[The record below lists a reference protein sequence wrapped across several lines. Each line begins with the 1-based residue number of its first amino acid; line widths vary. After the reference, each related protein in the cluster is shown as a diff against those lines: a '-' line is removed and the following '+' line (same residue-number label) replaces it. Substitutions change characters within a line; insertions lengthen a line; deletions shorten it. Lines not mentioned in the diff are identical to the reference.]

1 MKRITLAMLCLTV
14 AGVAVAQ
21 DPVPPARPARP
32 TTPAVAPTPAP
43 AARPAEPEWR
53 PGFAPRAIDQDEMRW
68 ARERALEDSRAAMEA
83 NREVNR
89 EASRIAIEANREAS
103 RRAIEDARESGRM
116 GFEANR
122 ATVAA
127 RVDADWARADARAAT
142 EVARS
147 FALAAPV
154 AVAPMA
160 PVPAI
165 GPAFMGDRIERMRP
179 PSAWAQGDPA
189 DSLYRVARDVLG
201 RGDWGRAARMFA
213 DLQKNYPKSAY
224 QNESQY
230 WEAWARYKIGTTD
243 ELRTAAKILEP
254 LASRIAP
261 SQTTD
266 GSGQRAYYAMDGRRT
281 SDNDILALYTRINGA
296 LAQRGDSDAA
306 KKVEQAAKLQGAPC
320 DREDITVRTEAL
332 SALSQMDPSQALPI
346 LRRVIDRKD
355 ECSAE
360 LRRNA
365 VFILGRRA
373 DADAQNILMGVAK
386 SDPNMTVRTEA
397 INYLS
402 RIPGDAGINA
412 LEEMLRSEQD
422 ERIQRAAVHALMSS
436 DNQRAR
442 SSMRALIDRKEA
454 PLNLRIEAINSFNSE
469 RATNDDAAY
478 LRGLFGKAESDQLK
492 NTIVNAVSRMGGSEN
507 DQWVISIARNNN
519 ESSNVRSNAL
529 SRLSRSPTIST
540 GDLMKLYDA
549 SSESSEIRNRIIGM
563 LGARKD
569 QEATDKLIEIVR
581 TSTVVDNRTRAIVA
595 LRDKKDPRATQAL
608 MDILDGKKP

>member
-1 MKRITLAMLCLTV
+1 MQRITLAMIGLAT

-21 DPVPPARPARP
+21 DPVRPTPPARPAIA
-32 TTPAVAPTPAP
+32 TPAPTPAP
-43 AARPAEPEWR
+43 VARPMEPGWG
-53 PGFAPRAIDQDEMRW
+53 PALAPRAIDVEEMRM
-68 ARERALEDSRAAMEA
+68 ARERAMEDSRIDLESTRAAI
-83 NREVNR
+83 
-89 EASRIAIEANREAS
+89 EASRS
-103 RRAIEDARESGRM
+103 VMES
-116 GFEANR
+116 NR
-122 ATVAA
+122 AAF
-127 RVDADWARADARAAT
+127 ADTRIDMERAFADARM
-142 EVARS
+142 S
-147 FALAAPV
+147 FDDMRPLAAI
-154 AVAPMA
+154 APMA
-160 PVPAI
+160 ALTPMAVVPAI
-165 GPAFMGDRIERMRP
+165 GRPFAGDLLDRRTP
-179 PSAWAQGDPA
+179 PQAWAQGDPA
-189 DSLYRVARDVLG
+189 DSLYSEARQVLN

-254 LASRIAP
+254 LASRVTP
-261 SQTTD
+261 QNTD
-266 GSGQRAYYAMDGRRT
+266 NSGQRRYYVDNRRT
-281 SDNDILALYTRINGA
+281 SDSEILALYARINGA
-296 LAQRGDSDAA
+296 LAQRGDRDAA
-306 KKVEQAAKLQGAPC
+306 AKVEKAAQQQGAPC
-320 DREDITVRTEAL
+320 DREDIQVRTEAL
-332 SALSQMDPSQALPI
+332 NALSQMDPTQALPI

-386 SDPNMTVRTEA
+386 TDPNITVRTEA

-422 ERIQRAAVHALMSS
+422 ERIQRAAVHALMAS
-436 DNQRAR
+436 DSPRAR
-442 SSMRALIDRKEA
+442 SSMRTLIDRKDS
-454 PLNLRIEAINSFNSE
+454 PLNLRIEAISSFNSE
-469 RATNDDAAY
+469 RATADDAAY
-478 LRGLFGKAESDQLK
+478 LRGLFAKADNDQMK
-492 NTIVNAVSRMGGSEN
+492 NAILSTLSRMGGTEN
-507 DQWVISIARNNN
+507 DQFVLSVARNNN
-519 ESSNVRSNAL
+519 ESSSIRSNAL

-540 GDLMKLYDA
+540 ADLMKLYDA

>member
-1 MKRITLAMLCLTV
+1 MKRITLAVIGLAM

-21 DPVPPARPARP
+21 DPVPPTPPARPAI
-32 TTPAVAPTPAP
+32 ATPAP
-43 AARPAEPEWR
+43 APVARPMEPDWR
-53 PGFAPRAIDQDEMRW
+53 PALAPLGFDMEEMRM
-68 ARERALEDSRAAMEA
+68 ARERAMENSRIDMESTRAAIEA
-83 NREVNR
+83 TRSTMEVNR
-89 EASRIAIEANREAS
+89 AAIA
-103 RRAIEDARESGRM
+103 D
-116 GFEANR
+116 
-122 ATVAA
+122 A
-127 RVDADWARADARAAT
+127 RVDVERAFADARTSLADMRLFGAT
-142 EVARS
+142 PS
-147 FALAAPV
+147 IPPMPAL
-154 AVAPMA
+154 APMA
-160 PVPAI
+160 AFPAI
-165 GPAFMGDRIERMRP
+165 GRPFASDLLDRRTP
-179 PSAWAQGDPA
+179 PPAWAQGDPA
-189 DSLYRVARDVLG
+189 DSLYSEARQVLN

-254 LASRIAP
+254 LASRVTP
-261 SQTTD
+261 QNTD
-266 GSGQRAYYAMDGRRT
+266 GSNPRRYYSDNRRT
-281 SDNDILALYTRINGA
+281 SDSEILALYARINGA
-296 LAQRGDSDAA
+296 LAQRGDRDAA
-306 KKVEQAAKLQGAPC
+306 AKVEKAAQQQGAPC
-320 DREDITVRTEAL
+320 DREDIQVRTEAL
-332 SALSQMDPSQALPI
+332 NALSQMDPTQALPI
-346 LRRVIDRKD
+346 LRRVLDRKD

-365 VFILGRRA
+365 VFILGRRS
-373 DADAQNILMGVAK
+373 DADAQNILMSVAK
-386 SDPNMTVRTEA
+386 SDPNITVRTEA

-402 RIPGDAGINA
+402 RIPGDAGLAA

-436 DNQRAR
+436 DSPRAR
-442 SSMRALIDRKEA
+442 SSMRTLIDRKDS

-469 RATNDDAAY
+469 RATADDAAY
-478 LRGLFGKAESDQLK
+478 LRGLFSKADNDQMK
-492 NTIVNAVSRMGGSEN
+492 NAILSTLSRMGGAEN
-507 DQWVISIARNNN
+507 DQFVLSVARNNN

-529 SRLSRSPTIST
+529 SRLSRSPTVST
-540 GDLMKLYDA
+540 ADLMKLYDA
-549 SSESSEIRNRIIGM
+549 SSESAEIRNRIIGM